1 MPCTRDPRSIVSG
14 TKTAAA
20 MLSDAGETLTLMS
33 GLDIDA
39 MSGAEF
45 EAYVGGVLRHNGYLV
60 AFTKAT
66 GDFGV
71 DLIARRGTDVIAVQC
86 KRRIKPVGAAA
97 VQQVVAGAVMYQCLS
112 AMVISNQ
119 SFTSAAL
126 VLAERHKC
134 LLIDGSELSQL
145 AEGWHPGARKDR
157 FGREE
162 QSVVSGVWRGMSERA
177 KEMSVLGRFSRNAR
191 VAIAMAREEASELN
205 LDEVRPSHVLVGV
218 LQAAGA
224 AEPATSDR
232 ACELGDLLSA
242 YGLTAGVVRAQ
253 LMEATTSGDSSFDDD
268 AEALESIGI
277 DLRAVRECIARAFG
291 ADAFDNALCK
301 SGRRRRRRH
310 IPLTRSAKKVLE
322 LALREALAHK
332 DNEIRCEHLLLGIL
346 RSGDKAAIDLITEH
360 VYTAQLRAAV
370 VKLLDQAA

>member
-1 MPCTRDPRSIVSG
+1 
-14 TKTAAA
+14 
-20 MLSDAGETLTLMS
+20 MLSDAGETLTLVPGM
-33 GLDIDA
+33 DIDA

-71 DLIARRGTDVIAVQC
+71 DLVARRGTDVIAVQC
-86 KRRIKPVGAAA
+86 KRRIKPVGAVA

-112 AMVISNQ
+112 TTVISNQ

-126 VLAERHKC
+126 ALAERHKC
-134 LLIDGSELSQL
+134 LLIDGSELSRL
-145 AEGWHPGARKDR
+145 AEGWHPEARKDR
-157 FGREE
+157 FAKEE
-162 QSVVSGVWRGMSERA
+162 ESVVSGARRGTSERA
-177 KEMSVLGRFSRNAR
+177 METSVLGRFSRNAR
-191 VAIAMAREEASELN
+191 VAVAMAREEADELN

-232 ACELGDLLSA
+232 ADELGALLNG

-253 LMEATTSGDSSFDDD
+253 LVEANTSGDSSFDDD
-268 AEALESIGI
+268 TEVLESIGI
-277 DLRAVRECIARAFG
+277 DLRAVRDSVARAFG

-301 SGRRRRRRH
+301 SGRRRRRRGQ
-310 IPLTRSAKKVLE
+310 IPFTRSAKKVLE
-322 LALREALAHK
+322 LALREASLHK
-332 DNEIRCEHLLLGIL
+332 DNEIRCEHIILGIL
-346 RSGDKAAIDLITEH
+346 RSGDKAAIRLLTEH
-360 VYTAQLRAAV
+360 VYTAHLRAAV
-370 VKLLDQAA
+370 INLMEKAA